1 MYIDTCKTT
10 VRGKTYTRHLLRR
23 NYREN
28 GKVKHE
34 NLANLSK
41 VPDDTIKIIKAGLKG
56 ELVEK
61 IPADQVVLKQGP
73 SFGSVFTLASIS
85 KQLQISK
92 VLEKSP
98 LQKEI
103 LWLIFARIIDQGSR
117 LSASRLSEQHAVKEV
132 LGLENTQLHRLYAA
146 LDWAADHQEEI
157 EKKLFTFH
165 SKQDTRNLFLYDVT
179 SSYLE
184 GKDNDYAQ
192 WGYNRDKKKGKKQIV
207 IGLLTDAD
215 GDPVSVRVF
224 DGNTKDPVTCL
235 DQIRDLAESF
245 CIKEV
250 TLVGDRGMIKNPQ
263 IKSIQEQDFHFITAI
278 TKPQI
283 ESLIKKEVFQLD
295 LFETELVEVFDKD
308 IRYILRR
315 NPWRA
320 KEIAVN
326 REAKSDSIKKRV
338 DKANQYLSEHRK
350 ASPDI
355 QLRDLKKYTDKL
367 KVSSWV
373 ILKIVDGQIEM
384 SKDKD
389 KLIEIS
395 RLDGSYAIKTDLLTK
410 DLSKESIHQR
420 YKDLI
425 KVENAFR
432 TMKTECLEVR
442 PVYVRNARR
451 TRGHVFLTMLAYRI
465 IREIENR
472 IPEYRDIPIQETIN
486 ILSQIG
492 LVEMT
497 MGDQS
502 IFRIPDVSLNTQK
515 LLDALN
521 ISIPKIIPREGMEV
535 L

>member
-1 MYIDTCKTT
+1 M
-10 VRGKTYTRHLLRR
+10 
-23 NYREN
+23 
-28 GKVKHE
+28 
-34 NLANLSK
+34 
-41 VPDDTIKIIKAGLKG
+41 
-56 ELVEK
+56 
-61 IPADQVVLKQGP
+61 
-73 SFGSVFTLASIS
+73 
-85 KQLQISK
+85 
-92 VLEKSP
+92 
-98 LQKEI
+98 
-103 LWLIFARIIDQGSR
+103 
-117 LSASRLSEQHAVKEV
+117 
-132 LGLENTQLHRLYAA
+132 
-146 LDWAADHQEEI
+146 
-157 EKKLFTFH
+157 
-165 SKQDTRNLFLYDVT
+165 
-179 SSYLE
+179 
-184 GKDNDYAQ
+184 
-192 WGYNRDKKKGKKQIV
+192 
-207 IGLLTDAD
+207 
-215 GDPVSVRVF
+215 
-224 DGNTKDPVTCL
+224 
-235 DQIRDLAESF
+235 
-245 CIKEV
+245 
-250 TLVGDRGMIKNPQ
+250 
-263 IKSIQEQDFHFITAI
+263 
-278 TKPQI
+278 
-283 ESLIKKEVFQLD
+283 
-295 LFETELVEVFDKD
+295 
-308 IRYILRR
+308 
-315 NPWRA
+315 
-320 KEIAVN
+320 
-326 REAKSDSIKKRV
+326 
-338 DKANQYLSEHRK
+338 
-350 ASPDI
+350 
-355 QLRDLKKYTDKL
+355 
-367 KVSSWV
+367 

-384 SKDKD
+384 SKDED